1 MLNLPKRVK
10 IADSTVLLHAYA
22 HQQVLTGLSV
32 DSSPPFD
39 STLADREI
47 EHLGGAPKQVAW
59 SAPNGSTYTL
69 TVPPTVYP
77 PREDTSLLAKV
88 LCRGVLKP
96 GLQFF
101 EIGCGSGALSLLAA
115 SYGCVVRACD
125 VNPLAV
131 ACTRALLKSE
141 KLGGEVFEGGPGP
154 LVDGAPAQWGGDRRY
169 DVVVWNLPYLPL
181 PKEGPYLG
189 PMEEAA
195 LVDTDPSGL
204 YERFLS
210 MLAAGSLLHK
220 SGHAYILLSSQKDGK
235 YAREKAWSKGLAAR
249 IVEATTLG
257 DGEEL
262 YVLQIWHP
270 FANTAVLRH
279 EEVSSTNEVLLRSDE
294 PMGTSVIAQRQTQ
307 GRGRRGR
314 SWATHSGALLTSWVV
329 ANAAVLQHQPSDQ
342 VKTGSDI
349 ARLLK
354 YLVRAEE
361 GSKIC
366 LKWPNDVYLWTQ
378 TSGSWRKAGGVLF
391 EGRSQGSTSRLVL
404 GVGMNTDKPSVQEH
418 AGLLEAGCQLSSDAL
433 HSMLHALVASRF
445 EQHGLLSLKE
455 VDHTSVEAEVLDGI
469 YDLRPIFYRGEEI
482 KVEHV
487 DSNGALVTSDSHV
500 IDEPEDIRWSNI

>member
-1 MLNLPKRVK
+1 V
-10 IADSTVLLHAYA
+10 
-22 HQQVLTGLSV
+22 G
-32 DSSPPFD
+32 SSPPFD
-39 STLADREI
+39 SSLAEREI
-47 EHLGGAPKQVAW
+47 EHIGTASKQVAW
-59 SAPNGSTYTL
+59 NAPNGSTYTL

-88 LCRGVLKP
+88 LSRGVLSS

-131 ACTRALLKSE
+131 ACTRALLKNE
-141 KLGGEVFEGGPGP
+141 KFGGQVFEGGPGP
-154 LVDGAPAQWGGDRRY
+154 SADGAPAQWGGDHRY

-181 PKEGPYLG
+181 PQEGPYLG

-204 YERFLS
+204 YERFLN

-220 SGHAYILLSSQKDGK
+220 SGHAYILLSSKKDGQ
-235 YAREKAWSKGLAAR
+235 YAREKAWSKGLAVR

-270 FANTAVLRH
+270 FANTSVLRH
-279 EEVSSTNEVLLRSDE
+279 EEISSTNEVLLSSDE
-294 PMGTSVIAQRQTQ
+294 PVGTSVIAQRQTQ

-329 ANAAVLQHQPSDQ
+329 ANAAALQHHPSDQ
-342 VKTGSDI
+342 VRTGSDI
-349 ARLLK
+349 VRLLK
-354 YLVRAEE
+354 YLVQAASA
-361 GSKIC
+361 SKIC
-366 LKWPNDVYLWTQ
+366 LKWPNDVYLWTE

-391 EGRSQGSTSRLVL
+391 EGRSQGSKSRLVL
-404 GVGMNTDKPSVQEH
+404 GVGLNIDKPNVREH
-418 AGLLEAGCQLSSDAL
+418 AGLLEAGCQLTSDAL

-445 EQHGLLSLKE
+445 EHRGLHWLKE

-469 YDLRPIFYRGEEI
+469 DCLKPIFYREKEL

-487 DSNGALVTSDSHV
+487 DWNGALVTSDSQV